1 MSSDSMEVVT
11 DFQFLPSFSK
21 PAENCKLS
29 AMDDISLQKIQISG
43 PTLASLIQRVSSSA
57 GDVDGL
63 LFGRVTHITPL
74 TLSDDSSSSAVDT
87 TSDQPTL
94 VATVT
99 SFFSSA
105 STSTFYSPS
114 GELHAPSLN
123 DLLSTSS
130 SDDRLIG
137 WFSGRRKTHLR
148 PSMRESS
155 VTAAL
160 ASNFQLSSQIQN
172 SPKSHTFPPSIFL
185 LLTTPFRDQLIHTH
199 EYKAFQFRSSTDS
212 FEPKTLDVVN
222 LGPAFRGH
230 YGNFTPNSRF
240 PDLPFEVK
248 GLNSES
254 MVEDEGRDENE
265 KFGSLCDEG
274 FKIGRLKNLMGS
286 EAASYTAELEGL
298 YYNMLK
304 KMNGLAKLVEQSSAR
319 VLEQENHNMK
329 LRYKVAGFE

>member
-1 MSSDSMEVVT
+1 
-11 DFQFLPSFSK
+11 
-21 PAENCKLS
+21 
-29 AMDDISLQKIQISG
+29 MDDISLQKIQIYG
-43 PTLASLIQRVSSSA
+43 PTLASLIHRVSSSA

-63 LFGRVTHITPL
+63 LFGRVTHIIPL
-74 TLSDDSSSSAVDT
+74 TLSDDSSYSAVDT
-87 TSDQPTL
+87 TADQPTL

-99 SFFSSA
+99 SFFSST
-105 STSTFYSPS
+105 STATFYSDS
-114 GELHAPSLN
+114 GDLHAPTLN
-123 DLLSTSS
+123 HLLCTSS

-137 WFSGRRKTHLR
+137 WFSGRRKNHLR

-160 ASNFQLSSQIQN
+160 ASNFKLFSQIHN
-172 SPKSHTFPPSIFL
+172 FPKSHTFPPCIFF
-185 LLTTPFRDQLIHTH
+185 LLTTPFQDQLIHTH

-230 YGNFTPNSRF
+230 YGNFTPNSPF
-240 PDLPFEVK
+240 PDLPYEVK

-254 MVEDEGRDENE
+254 MIEDEGKQENDE
-265 KFGSLCDEG
+265 FGSLCDED

-286 EAASYTAELEGL
+286 GAANYTAELEEL
-298 YYNMLK
+298 YSNMIK

>member
-1 MSSDSMEVVT
+1 
-11 DFQFLPSFSK
+11 
-21 PAENCKLS
+21 
-29 AMDDISLQKIQISG
+29 MDDVSLQKVQISG

-63 LFGRVTHITPL
+63 LFGRVTHIIPL
-74 TLSDDSSSSAVDT
+74 TLSDDSSSSAIDT
-87 TSDQPTL
+87 ASDQPTL

-99 SFFSSA
+99 SFFAST

-114 GELHAPSLN
+114 GHLHAPS
-123 DLLSTSS
+123 LLSTSS

-172 SPKSHTFPPSIFL
+172 SPKSQSFNPCIFF
-185 LLTTPFRDQLIHTH
+185 LLTTPFQEQLIHTH
-199 EYKAFQFRSSTDS
+199 EYKAFQFRPSTDS

-230 YGNFTPNSRF
+230 YGNFTPHSPF
-240 PDLPFEVK
+240 TDLPFEVK
-248 GLNSES
+248 GLDSEC
-254 MVEDEGRDENE
+254 MVEDEGKQENE
-265 KFGSLCDEG
+265 KFGLLCDED

-286 EAASYTAELEGL
+286 GAANYTAELEEL
-298 YYNMLK
+298 YNNMLK

-319 VLEQENHNMK
+319 VLQQENHNMK